1 MNLLEREIYNHLIKV
16 LRDYP
21 NIERYVLDRETELR
35 FPWRE
40 SDNNV
45 GGGKSNVMTNTSELM
60 AITIADDRRL
70 TNLERNKKVVERC
83 LGNADEDTVVI
94 INELYI
100 KQHPTLTIQGVAQKL
115 NLSVPSVK
123 RRRQRFLED
132 LREELGW

>member
-1 MNLLEREIYNHLIKV
+1 M
-16 LRDYP
+16 
-21 NIERYVLDRETELR
+21 
-35 FPWRE
+35 
-40 SDNNV
+40 